1 MNIKTE
7 INKYI
12 YGRRPTIILAK
23 EVEDSGTY
31 RNFVNHD
38 ERFQPVLNQLVE
50 QESYNCSKKDLWT
63 LVEGDPTRR
72 DFVEENMTFWR
83 EKESVFS
90 YISNMTSWR
99 GRESYVSNN
108 RVASNH
114 LENIKTRLIN
124 DSGFSEWREAMLH
137 IDNREGMPEAVRL
150 GREHARNVEMLPDI
164 EDINIL
170 LTNLFSRLTKQELSF
185 VLDFSTIDEK
195 YVLLVLQPIIMGA
208 LGYYMGIQWSM
219 AFTSPGNFNTIIKKL
234 AGEIFVR
241 LDTEKKPSFTCFH
254 TYKKLCGFVSVGC
267 VGSTLSFYLYSNIF
281 NKQYLLS
288 PLYSG
293 LEGPLATYLGTFRD
307 VGSRLI
313 FESTRMISTFSN
325 AALAGFLEPKQQ
337 ALKNILENIKRR

>member
-114 LENIKTRLIN
+114 LETIKTRLIN
-124 DSGFSEWREAMLH
+124 DRIVNELKNIVHEKPELH
-137 IDNREGMPEAVRL
+137 IDGETKWKDRDM
-150 GREHARNVEMLPDI
+150 MLP
-164 EDINIL
+164 
-170 LTNLFSRLTKQELSF
+170 
-185 VLDFSTIDEK
+185 
-195 YVLLVLQPIIMGA
+195 
-208 LGYYMGIQWSM
+208 
-219 AFTSPGNFNTIIKKL
+219 
-234 AGEIFVR
+234 
-241 LDTEKKPSFTCFH
+241 
-254 TYKKLCGFVSVGC
+254 
-267 VGSTLSFYLYSNIF
+267 
-281 NKQYLLS
+281 
-288 PLYSG
+288 
-293 LEGPLATYLGTFRD
+293 
-307 VGSRLI
+307 
-313 FESTRMISTFSN
+313 
-325 AALAGFLEPKQQ
+325 
-337 ALKNILENIKRR
+337 